1 MKSDFIIAVT
11 QLAAERH
18 LPREQVMEA
27 IEAGL
32 ASAFKKDSFAPG
44 ENISVK
50 LDPNTGE
57 ISVYTLKTVVEEV
70 EDYLREIA
78 LKDALKLQKT
88 AGLGDTVAIEAPS
101 HQASRIGAQTA
112 KQVVL
117 QKLREAERELIYEE
131 FSQRTDDVISGVVDQ
146 FDVGKV
152 ILLDLGRVQAILPPE
167 EQVPFERYRKGQRL
181 KVYVLEVRHTPK
193 GPEIV
198 VSRSHNNLL
207 KRLFEIEVPEV
218 FNGLV
223 EIKSIAR
230 EPGSRSKAA
239 VASRQDGLDPVGS
252 CIGMR
257 GNRIQSIVSELQ
269 GEKIDVVRWDK
280 DIKVLIANALSPSEV
295 VHVELNQQDG
305 AAIVVVPE
313 RHLSLAIGKEGQ
325 NVRLAAKLTG
335 LRLDIKSMSE
345 WGAIKAQL
353 VTAEAE
359 TAEEQP
365 ALEAEAVE
373 EKVAT
378 AATSAVDR
386 VRAALQERGNATI
399 EMLAQDTDLGSRA
412 VQNTLSAL
420 RRQGEVEDAGKEGR
434 KKLYQLVKAEVETIA
449 EVKEPALEVET
460 VETPVEA
467 SPFSVEEELAE
478 ALLKEDAATT
488 EEAKPTVS
496 PEEELAALAFAEELE
511 EDEEE
516 EEPTEELGEDIWST
530 TANLSPDAGK
540 IRFAEDI
547 LGDFRG
553 GSGRRNKGKGGSS
566 QYQGRG
572 KRRAKGAAGSGGPPR
587 PPA

>member
-353 VTAEAE
+353 VTAEVE